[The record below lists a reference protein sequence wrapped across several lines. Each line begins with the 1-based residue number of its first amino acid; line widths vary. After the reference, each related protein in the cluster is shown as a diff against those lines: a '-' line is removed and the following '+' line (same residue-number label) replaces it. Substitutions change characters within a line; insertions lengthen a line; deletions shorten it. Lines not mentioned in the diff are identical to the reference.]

1 MEWWVF
7 WAIRPAA
14 WPRAV
19 AWLARG
25 ISLRVACAE
34 CRHTRRW
41 RGGFWVGYDSRAGWN
56 TGEGGGP
63 WVLRSAGEMGGGK
76 GSCDRV
82 VVGSRSSGRKRTC
95 ELASLLMGTGDA
107 TTIPLGEYI

>member
-19 AWLARG
+19 AWLAWRG
-25 ISLRVACAE
+25 AGDFAS
-34 CRHTRRW
+34 RHTRRW

-56 TGEGGGP
+56 TGEGGGGGVEP
-63 WVLRSAGEMGGGK
+63 WVLRSAGERGGGK
-76 GSCDRV
+76 GSCDRL

-107 TTIPLGEYI
+107 TTIPIPI